1 LALVVPLS
9 RFTSQVGGGS
19 AFFVRHHSHHTKYED
34 HITGGSM
41 LLQFAFG
48 RLRLVILQGLQ
59 VHIIGGD
66 DQEFSL

>member
-1 LALVVPLS
+1 
-9 RFTSQVGGGS
+9 
-19 AFFVRHHSHHTKYED
+19 
-34 HITGGSM
+34 M